1 MTVEVMTPI
10 TSDAVNLALSD
21 ALEYPDWLDVGRGL
35 ANQKRHIDWLI
46 GDWITFGRRHFPEQV
61 ELALEQFGD
70 AKHVKRIEKTVVAFP
85 PHIRCSSLSFDHHA
99 HVADLPT
106 QEALPLLKRAE
117 IEKIDARHFRIE
129 AMLRKV
135 EIGQVYPRDED
146 HEDDMMLAL
155 VRAWNRA
162 PRNVRDDFFEM
173 ATIALPGQIEF
184 AA

>member
-1 MTVEVMTPI
+1 MNALVDTT
-10 TSDAVNLALSD
+10 TLALPENI
-21 ALEYPDWLDVGRGL
+21 AFPDWLDVGRNL
-35 ANQKRHIDWLI
+35 ASQKRHIDWLI
-46 GDWITFGRRHFPEQV
+46 GDWITFGRQRFPEQV

-70 AKHVKRIEKTVVAFP
+70 ARQVKRIEKTVEAFP
-85 PHIRCSSLSFDHHA
+85 PHLRCSGLSFDHHA
-99 HVADLPT
+99 HVADLPA

-117 IEKIDARHFRIE
+117 SENIDARHFRIE

-146 HEDDMMLAL
+146 HDDDMLLAL

-162 PRNVRDDFFEM
+162 PRNVRDEFFEM
-173 ATIALPGQIEF
+173 ATTAKPSQIEF